1 MLPLNSP
8 TVLFIAI
15 ASVALIS
22 ALAFRFDWRVRA
34 ALILASLAPPLVFLW
49 LYPMTGDHAGLG
61 YLIVILYYIAAF
73 ALGAG
78 WGSVMRLVQASQLT
92 SVAVPVIVAA
102 SFVGHALWAQYVLNS
117 CVENDLSVLIAE
129 EVLQLPPELRPSLE
143 SGSAVD
149 FFGRLDRKSDFSKIC
164 KLSRNGKRAI
174 EMDVVWITPASNH
187 ATLTSLCKSDDKPEW
202 CSHYSSYPYRH
213 IGKVLFASEDTPGFS
228 KPYWKEGGSLKK
240 ERTGDLNKGSVCL
253 LPDDGVRTQ
262 CWVWQPFGK
271 GARLTV
277 STNNLDPIFVDM
289 PVDEARNM
297 VLQALN
303 TTLSI
308 VQP

>member
-8 TVLFIAI
+8 TVLFIAL

-34 ALILASLAPPLVFLW
+34 ALILTSVAPPIAFLW
-49 LYPMTGDHAGLG
+49 FYPMTGEYAGLG

-73 ALGAG
+73 VLGAG

-92 SVAVPVIVAA
+92 SVAVPVVLTA
-102 SFVGHALWAQYVLNS
+102 SFIGHALWAQYVPNR
-117 CVENDLSVLIAE
+117 CRENDLKVRIAE
-129 EVLQLPPELRPSLE
+129 EILQLPPELRPRLE
-143 SGSAVD
+143 RGSTVNL
-149 FFGRLDRKSDFSKIC
+149 FGRLDNKSGFSKIC
-164 KLSRNGKRAI
+164 KLSQNGKRTI
-174 EMDVVWITPASNH
+174 DIDVVWITPASNH
-187 ATLTSLCKSDDKPEW
+187 AALTSLCKSDDKAEW
-202 CSHYSSYPYRH
+202 CNHYSSNPYRH
-213 IGKVLFASEDTPGFS
+213 MGKVLFASEDTLGFS

-240 ERTGDLNKGSVCL
+240 ERKGDLNKGSVCL
-253 LPDDGVRTQ
+253 LPDEGVRTQ

-277 STNNLDPIFVDM
+277 STNSLDPVFIDM
-289 PVDEARNM
+289 PVGEARSM
-297 VLQALN
+297 ALQTLE

>member
-8 TVLFIAI
+8 TVLFFAL
-15 ASVALIS
+15 AGVALIS

-34 ALILASLAPPLVFLW
+34 ALILASLALPIGFLR
-49 LYPMTGDHAGLG
+49 LYPMTGEYAGLG
-61 YLIVILYYIAAF
+61 YLIVILYHIAAF

-78 WGSVMRLVQASQLT
+78 WGSVMRLVQASLLT
-92 SVAVPVIVAA
+92 SVAVPVIIAA
-102 SFVGHALWAQYVLNS
+102 SFMGHGLWAQYVPNS
-117 CVENDLSVLIAE
+117 CIENDLSVLIAE
-129 EVLQLPPELRPSLE
+129 EILQLPPELRPRLE
-143 SGSAVD
+143 SGSTVS
-149 FFGRLDRKSDFSKIC
+149 FFGWLDGKSDFSKLC

-174 EMDVVWITPASNH
+174 EMDVIRITPASNH
-187 ATLTSLCKSDDKPEW
+187 TALTSLCKSDDKPEW
-202 CSHYSSYPYRH
+202 CSHYSSNPYRH
-213 IGKVLFASEDTPGFS
+213 IGKVLFASKDTLGFP

-253 LPDDGVRTQ
+253 LPDEGVRTQ

-277 STNNLDPIFVDM
+277 STNNLDPVFVDM
-289 PVDEARNM
+289 PVDEARSM
-297 VLQALN
+297 ALQTLK